1 MKIKHIKQY
10 LSLFIFTFIMSACI
24 PDGDE
29 TYVLEEP
36 EIEASKMIIGGWK
49 KSSAKILDE
58 DGNEVHNNELEEK
71 LEEMPDISFDE
82 EGNYTITYPDGKN
95 ETGKWD
101 ISDDEGYLYIN
112 DTAWE
117 IYSFGN
123 NKLIIIYEYYYKGKY
138 YYILYIFDKTYTPSN
153 EDENENEEDKDE
165 VPGLGDVSDNNP
177 YKPWGQNMVSKITLI
192 RKFTD
197 DNTENKIVYL
207 FQYDKKSRIIEY
219 TEEIYNTTN
228 NTVAQTNKFNFT
240 YDDSKV
246 YLYYNGELM
255 NYGIIGTNGYLS
267 TLYEGN
273 STTVNSTFKY
283 DNEGYVTYLKTDTQE
298 WEPVY
303 NSSSWIG
310 NKDMISP
317 EEGGDILSYESDAIN
332 NISIDFNGLITT
344 CYQWEWFMHYDY
356 SGVVLGLFDFYGKRT
371 QQIATKVV
379 RGVHW
384 TDEMTDWRIKNSADS
399 YIITLYQITRT
410 GLNNPFV
417 ATYEIEYYE

>member
-138 YYILYIFDKTYTPSN
+138 YYIMYIFDKTYTPSD
-153 EDENENEEDKDE
+153 EDKNEEDKDE

-298 WEPVY
+298 WEPTY
-303 NSSSWIG
+303 DYEYYKN
-310 NKDMISP
+310 MTSP
-317 EEGGDILSYESDAIN
+317 TNGSDELSYLMDIFNLASVDL
-332 NISIDFNGLITT
+332 NGLTT
-344 CYQWEWFMHYDY
+344 TGYQWEWFMHYDY
-356 SGVVLGLFDFYGKRT
+356 SGVVLGLFDFYGKRSNR
-371 QQIATKVV
+371 IANEVK
-379 RGVHW
+379 RGIHW
-384 TDEMTDWRIKNSADS
+384 TDNCTNSDGINIS
-399 YIITLYQITRT
+399 EPLYGILPTMLEYTRT

>member
-138 YYILYIFDKTYTPSN
+138 YYIMYIFDKTYTPSD
-153 EDENENEEDKDE
+153 EDKNEEDKDE

-298 WEPVY
+298 WEPTY
-303 NSSSWIG
+303 DYEYYKN
-310 NKDMISP
+310 MTSP
-317 EEGGDILSYESDAIN
+317 TNGSDELSYLMDIFNLASVDL
-332 NISIDFNGLITT
+332 NGLTT
-344 CYQWEWFMHYDY
+344 TGYQWEWFMHYDY
-356 SGVVLGLFDFYGKRT
+356 SGVVLGLFDFYGKRSNR
-371 QQIATKVV
+371 IANEIK
-379 RGVHW
+379 RGIHW
-384 TDEMTDWRIKNSADS
+384 TDNCTNSDGINIS
-399 YIITLYQITRT
+399 EPLYGILPTMLEYTRT

>member
-138 YYILYIFDKTYTPSN
+138 YYIMYIFDKTYTPSN
-153 EDENENEEDKDE
+153 EDKNEEDKDE

-240 YDDSKV
+240 YDDNKV

-298 WEPVY
+298 WEPTY
-303 NSSSWIG
+303 DYEYYKN
-310 NKDMISP
+310 MTSP
-317 EEGGDILSYESDAIN
+317 TNGSDELSYLMDIFNLASVDL
-332 NISIDFNGLITT
+332 NGLTT
-344 CYQWEWFMHYDY
+344 TGYQWEWFMHYDY
-356 SGVVLGLFDFYGKRT
+356 SGVVLGLFDFYGKRSNR
-371 QQIATKVV
+371 IANEVK
-379 RGVHW
+379 RGIHW
-384 TDEMTDWRIKNSADS
+384 TDNCTNSDGINIS
-399 YIITLYQITRT
+399 EPLYGILPTMLEYTRT

>member
-138 YYILYIFDKTYTPSN
+138 YYIMYIFDKTYTPSN
-153 EDENENEEDKDE
+153 EDKNEEDKDE

-298 WEPVY
+298 WEPTY
-303 NSSSWIG
+303 DYEYYKN
-310 NKDMISP
+310 MTSP
-317 EEGGDILSYESDAIN
+317 TNGSDELSYLMDIFNLASVDL
-332 NISIDFNGLITT
+332 NGLTT
-344 CYQWEWFMHYDY
+344 TGYQWEWFMHYDY
-356 SGVVLGLFDFYGKRT
+356 SGVVLGLFDFYGKRSNR
-371 QQIATKVV
+371 IANEVK
-379 RGVHW
+379 RGIHW
-384 TDEMTDWRIKNSADS
+384 TDNCTNSDGINIS
-399 YIITLYQITRT
+399 EPLYGILPTMLEYTRT

>member
-138 YYILYIFDKTYTPSN
+138 YYILYIFDKTYTPSD
-153 EDENENEEDKDE
+153 EDKNEEDKDE

-298 WEPVY
+298 WEPTY
-303 NSSSWIG
+303 DYEYYKN
-310 NKDMISP
+310 MTSP
-317 EEGGDILSYESDAIN
+317 TNGSDELSYLMDVFNLASVDL
-332 NISIDFNGLITT
+332 NGLTT
-344 CYQWEWFMHYDY
+344 TGYQWEWFMHYDY
-356 SGVVLGLFDFYGKRT
+356 SGVVLGLFDFYGKRSNR
-371 QQIATKVV
+371 IANEVK
-379 RGVHW
+379 RGIHW
-384 TDEMTDWRIKNSADS
+384 TDNCTNSDGINIS
-399 YIITLYQITRT
+399 EPLYGILPTMLEYTRT

>member
-1 MKIKHIKQY
+1 M
-10 LSLFIFTFIMSACI
+10 
-24 PDGDE
+24 
-29 TYVLEEP
+29 
-36 EIEASKMIIGGWK
+36 
-49 KSSAKILDE
+49 
-58 DGNEVHNNELEEK
+58 
-71 LEEMPDISFDE
+71 
-82 EGNYTITYPDGKN
+82 
-95 ETGKWD
+95 
-101 ISDDEGYLYIN
+101 
-112 DTAWE
+112 
-117 IYSFGN
+117 
-123 NKLIIIYEYYYKGKY
+123 
-138 YYILYIFDKTYTPSN
+138 YIFDKTYTPSN

-298 WEPVY
+298 WEPTY
-303 NSSSWIG
+303 DYEYYKN
-310 NKDMISP
+310 MTSP
-317 EEGGDILSYESDAIN
+317 TNGSDELSYLMDIFNLASVDL
-332 NISIDFNGLITT
+332 NGLTT
-344 CYQWEWFMHYDY
+344 TGYQWEWFMHYDY
-356 SGVVLGLFDFYGKRT
+356 SGVVLGLFDFYGKRSNR
-371 QQIATKVV
+371 IANEIK
-379 RGVHW
+379 RGIHW
-384 TDEMTDWRIKNSADS
+384 TDNCTNSDGINIS
-399 YIITLYQITRT
+399 EPLYGILPTMLEYTRT

>member
-112 DTAWE
+112 DTALE

-138 YYILYIFDKTYTPSN
+138 YYIMYIFDKTYTPSD
-153 EDENENEEDKDE
+153 EDKNEEDKDE

-197 DNTENKIVYL
+197 DNTKL
-207 FQYDKKSRIIEY
+207 FICFNMTKSH
-219 TEEIYNTTN
+219 
-228 NTVAQTNKFNFT
+228 V
-240 YDDSKV
+240 S
-246 YLYYNGELM
+246 
-255 NYGIIGTNGYLS
+255 
-267 TLYEGN
+267 
-273 STTVNSTFKY
+273 
-283 DNEGYVTYLKTDTQE
+283 
-298 WEPVY
+298 
-303 NSSSWIG
+303 
-310 NKDMISP
+310 
-317 EEGGDILSYESDAIN
+317 
-332 NISIDFNGLITT
+332 
-344 CYQWEWFMHYDY
+344 
-356 SGVVLGLFDFYGKRT
+356 
-371 QQIATKVV
+371 
-379 RGVHW
+379 
-384 TDEMTDWRIKNSADS
+384 
-399 YIITLYQITRT
+399 
-410 GLNNPFV
+410 
-417 ATYEIEYYE
+417 